1 MESQQ
6 SAVVLNVKLFMFH
19 VSCSACKCN
28 GHASMCNPSNGKC
41 FCTTKG
47 IKGDRCHLW
56 VLSPSS
62 CFLMSWIY
70 TLTCPLLSTQ
80 AAVIRKLSN
89 FQFVRYPL
97 FCSMIF
103 KPTFTFCFDQRKPS
117 SACRESAGS
126 SFWCPRN
133 CKAVDSRCQWHKHEP

>member
-1 MESQQ
+1 MQETFREAELPSNQ
-6 SAVVLNVKLFMFH
+6 SISCRCLSYRITAVSGIVLPRNLNVKLFMFH

-56 VLSPSS
+56 VLSSSS
-62 CFLMSWIY
+62 CFLLSWLC

-80 AAVIRKLSN
+80 AAVVRKLSN
-89 FQFVRYPL
+89 FL
-97 FCSMIF
+97 FMSICETTQICLHVEHPQIF
-103 KPTFTFCFDQRKPS
+103 PISWWDL
-117 SACRESAGS
+117 
-126 SFWCPRN
+126 
-133 CKAVDSRCQWHKHEP
+133 